1 MAQAPIA
8 LNYDSPTQ
16 RWDRFVHVVPLAFV
30 TYSLAFLDRVNY
42 GYAEAAGLSA
52 SLKISENIAAL
63 LPALFFIG
71 YFLFQVPAAN
81 WASKRNVKWLVF
93 WALIA
98 WGLLSGLTGVLKS
111 VSLLIAVRL
120 LLGAVEGVVL
130 PAMLIFLTRWFTK
143 PERSRANA
151 LLILANPVMMI
162 AASLISGFLISYFNR
177 HPVPHFLGWQMM
189 FVLEGLPSI
198 IWAVLWVILAQERP
212 VDARWLD
219 PGAAAKV
226 QGLLD
231 EEQRSMQHIRDYWAA
246 FADQRVILLSLM
258 YMSFSAAGYGL
269 MFWLP
274 KIIKQATSDGIAAT
288 GVLSAVPY
296 AIGMIAMIAVSYASD
311 RTLKRKRFVVG
322 SMFAGAIGY
331 AIAYFAGAHDF
342 WLMFTGLIV
351 VGCCIYT
358 PCGPLWAWMGD
369 MLPRNVVG
377 ESMALVNS
385 AGALGGFIG
394 TYLFGLIISKLGNG
408 PGFAFLACL
417 FTLAGILGLLAQS
430 NQRRPVGFEPIV
442 GDMKPE
448 PEQAAAH

>member
-1 MAQAPIA
+1 MAQEPIA

-42 GYAEAAGLSA
+42 GYAEAAGLSK
-52 SLKISENIAAL
+52 SLNITANIAAL

-98 WGLLSGLTGVLKS
+98 WGLLSGLTGLLKN

-162 AASLISGFLISYFNR
+162 AASLISGFLISYFNA
-177 HPVPHFLGWQMM
+177 HPVPHFQGWQMM

-212 VDARWLD
+212 SDARWLEPD
-219 PGAAAKV
+219 SAVRV

-231 EEQRSMQHIRDYWAA
+231 EEQRSMQHIRSYWAA
-246 FADQRVILLSLM
+246 FADHRVILLSLM
-258 YMSFSAAGYGL
+258 YMSFSACGYGL

-274 KIIKQATSDGIAAT
+274 TIIKQATGDTMGMTGI
-288 GVLSAVPY
+288 LSAVPY
-296 AIGMIAMIAVSYASD
+296 AVGMVVMMVVSYASD
-311 RTLKRKRFVVG
+311 VTLRRKRFVVG
-322 SMFAGAIGY
+322 SMFAGSIGY
-331 AIAYFAGAHDF
+331 AIAYMAGVNHF
-342 WLMFTGLIV
+342 WIGFVGLIV
-351 VGCCIYT
+351 IGCCIYT

-369 MLPRNVVG
+369 MLPRNVLG

-394 TYLFGLIISKLGNG
+394 TYLFGLIIARFGNG
-408 PGFAFLACL
+408 PGFAFLTCL
-417 FTLAGILGLLAQS
+417 FALAGILGLLVRSSHRQAA
-430 NQRRPVGFEPIV
+430 GFEPIV
-442 GDMKPE
+442 GDLKPV
-448 PEQAAAH
+448 PEQAAAR